1 MNVPWKKI
9 IKFHREIISLSAEKS
24 FSLNMQGRGSKD
36 WGILDHE
43 LGDLSGPW
51 QITDEDLSNQEFV
64 HNCRIEK
71 YEEWFIGTGCI
82 TRTIRGNI
90 DIQPLF
96 IREAR
101 LSEDGDGRWNLTP
114 ISGKWVLS
122 PATFNLL
129 DRLRVETAPLDED
142 LGKKL
147 VEIAVTRSNRSNMP
161 VEHLLVDLVGEE
173 FLEIS
178 DHLVASDI
186 RSVLI
191 GKTNQVNNWDVNL
204 VHDYDRLNRHLE
216 RNSSDIG
223 GLEVLSGLGDV
234 EESIVR
240 DPKEFI
246 PLNESQRDAVKR
258 LMGEQ
263 HVSVISGPPG
273 CGKSQVVVATLLN
286 AWAEGIK
293 VLFASNNNQ
302 AVDVVLEKLQHFESE
317 YPIVV
322 RAGSKNKQRVI
333 ETIGKALTMVERFNR
348 NSETPSADLHALSK
362 LQEEKTKL
370 QEILDSQ
377 IPAQIDQQFKSALNA
392 HAKVYETIDKKENEK
407 ATLIEEYKGAPFA
420 EVPIEESANLSE
432 QLNTWIRKVPL
443 YRNKIAED
451 FARRSTLQT
460 EKEGY
465 EHDRENACLFLGFE
479 EFTNWDLFQDVDS
492 IERYEKWIGLFRD
505 LLDEPIED
513 YLQPYEWDQAF
524 EVWASSKEA
533 RDWGNQANEYAS
545 RLKKL
550 PMELNRVN
558 NRIQTANQEL
568 EDQRQRLIE
577 LGFPKDVKADLS
589 ILEAWAESY
598 KQYVEYE
605 ENWLKWIPKTFAWI
619 ARRQYKTDQNRVR
632 KLIPAHVWQQLMNS
646 ETNAAE
652 ALSPIVEELRIFA
665 IFHDKWAE
673 LKDERTSYQKMI
685 REIALEALALGEE
698 FPESSIKTDPNEL
711 IVLAE
716 RFFSKSDLAQK
727 ASHAHEKREKQES
740 AIERIQVVVKQ
751 IIQIKRANA
760 ICAGFMEMEGHG
772 RTFFD
777 NLERLFEEMS
787 SEAASAVRKVHQLN
801 SVNVLYDNWKSA
813 IESHSC
819 VQSLESQMSEIPTP
833 DDRLSEWW
841 AERPQSSHWLLERPE
856 DFPTQESKI
865 LQDINSL
872 SLWCDKWEKFRSEIL
887 PVYEQTIDEEHD
899 WATNALTSAIETAL
913 NEDLP
918 DETQA
923 EFKNLYEKHSQPERV
938 GVAWD
943 IEELQGAFGSF
954 EPRRIE
960 AHIERIE
967 KKIEGLSF
975 NEAKQQ
981 WLERCASNPDAL
993 GALSRLKAAL
1003 PRNNL
1008 RITEDEYDLFQKS
1021 LEILPIWVVTGQSAQ
1036 SIPLVAGGFD
1046 LILIDEASQC
1056 TLTNLLPLL
1065 FRGKRVGIIGDSNQL
1080 NAIPSIPANME
1091 RSIAQKY
1098 EIKDFEVQFG
1108 HAENDVYKMGVASL
1122 PNREGDV
1129 LNLVEHYRS
1138 HPLIIGF
1145 SNKHIYQ
1152 KALTLRREPFM
1163 AEMSDYQPGIY
1174 VEEITGDVERHG
1186 GSWVNRVEAEEVIKI
1201 VQSLREQSKG
1211 RSIGVVTPFR
1221 PQRELLE
1228 ELCLSSNLSNVE
1240 INTVY
1245 GFQGGERDIIVFSP
1259 VVAPGIPKG
1268 TLAWVGNPNQ
1278 VNVMITRAR
1287 EVFILAGQAQWTSRN
1302 SGGLLGD
1309 LAKYCIEVH
1318 DLQKT
1323 SPAEAYLYSFLLLDG
1338 IFPEIHP
1345 IINDMEVDFR
1355 INDLIIEVDGSQHEH
1370 SQAEDH
1376 ARDAALSGLGYHV
1389 LRFSA
1394 REVMETVS
1402 VVVNKIKT
1410 ALENNL

>member
-36 WGILDHE
+36 WSILDHE

-90 DIQPLF
+90 DVQPLF

-101 LSEDGDGRWNLTP
+101 LSEDGDGRWNVTP

-178 DHLVASDI
+178 GHLVASDI

-191 GKTNQVNNWDVNL
+191 GKTNQINNWDVYL

-223 GLEVLSGLGDV
+223 GLKVLSGLGDV

-273 CGKSQVVVATLLN
+273 CGKSQVVVSTLLN
-286 AWAEGIK
+286 AWAEGTK

-322 RAGSKNKQRVI
+322 RAGAKSKSRVI

-348 NSETPSADLHALSK
+348 NGESLSSDLQSIAK
-362 LQEEKTKL
+362 LQEEKIKL
-370 QEILDSQ
+370 QDILDSQ

-392 HAKVYETIDKKENEK
+392 HAKVYETIERKESEE
-407 ATLIEEYKGAPFA
+407 AVLIEEYKDAPFA

-432 QLNTWIRKVPL
+432 QLVTWISKVPL
-443 YRNKIAED
+443 FRNQIAED
-451 FARRSTLQT
+451 FAGRSTLQT

-492 IERYEKWIGLFRD
+492 IDRYEKWIGLFRD

-513 YLQPYEWDQAF
+513 YLQPYEWDKAF

-533 RDWGNQANEYAS
+533 GDWGNKANAYAN

-550 PMELNRVN
+550 PMELNRIN
-558 NRIQTANQEL
+558 NRLQKADREL
-568 EDQRQRLIE
+568 EDQRQSLIE
-577 LGFPKDVKADLS
+577 LGFPKDVKADLP
-589 ILEAWAESY
+589 IVEAWAESY

-605 ENWLKWIPKTFAWI
+605 ENWLKWIPKTSAWI
-619 ARRQYKTDQNRVR
+619 ARRQYKIDQNRVR

-652 ALSPIVEELRIFA
+652 ALSPIVEELRILA
-665 IFHDKWAE
+665 IFHDKWVDLE
-673 LKDERTSYQKMI
+673 DERMSYQETVK
-685 REIALEALALGEE
+685 ELASEALALNVD

-711 IVLAE
+711 VALSGE
-716 RFFSKSDLAQK
+716 VFLKSDLAQK
-727 ASHAHEKREKQES
+727 AFHSHEKRERQERV
-740 AIERIQVVVKQ
+740 AERIQVVVKQ
-751 IIQIKRANA
+751 MIQIKRASA
-760 ICAGFMEMEGHG
+760 ICGGFMEGEG
-772 RTFFD
+772 RIFFD
-777 NLERLFEEMS
+777 NLEKLAKEMS

-801 SVNVLYDNWKSA
+801 SVDVLYDNWKSG
-813 IESHSC
+813 IGSHAQ
-819 VQSLESQMSEIPTP
+819 VQNLENQILEIPTV

-841 AERPQSSHWLLERPE
+841 TECPQSSHWFLERPE
-856 DFPTQESKI
+856 DFPTQESN
-865 LQDINSL
+865 LVQDINSL
-872 SLWCDKWEKFRSEIL
+872 SLWCGKWEKFLSEIR
-887 PVYEQTIDEEHD
+887 PAYEQTIDEEHK
-899 WATNALTSAIETAL
+899 WATNVLISAITTAL
-913 NEDLP
+913 DTDLP
-918 DETQA
+918 RDIQEVFI
-923 EFKNLYEKHSQPERV
+923 EIRNEYSQPERV
-938 GVAWD
+938 GVAWN
-943 IEELQGAFGSF
+943 IEELQGVFGSF
-954 EPRRIE
+954 EPTRIQ
-960 AHIERIE
+960 AHMERIE

-975 NEAKQQ
+975 NEAKQK
-981 WLERCASNPDAL
+981 WLERCASNPEAL
-993 GALSRLKAAL
+993 KALSQLKAVL
-1003 PRNNL
+1003 PKNNL
-1008 RITEDEYDLFQKS
+1008 KITEKEYDLFQKS
-1021 LEILPIWVVTGQSAQ
+1021 LEILPIWVATGQAAQ

-1065 FRGKRVGIIGDSNQL
+1065 FRGKRIGIIGDSNQL

-1098 EIKDFEVQFG
+1098 KIEDFEVQFG

-1163 AEMSDYQPGIY
+1163 AEMNHYQPGVY

-1186 GSWVNRVEAEEVIKI
+1186 GSWINRVEAREVINI
-1201 VQSLREQSKG
+1201 IQSLREQSKG

-1228 ELCLSSNLSNVE
+1228 ELCLSSNLNNVV
-1240 INTVY
+1240 ISTVH

-1259 VVAPGIPKG
+1259 VVTPGIPEG

-1278 VNVMITRAR
+1278 VNVTVTRAR
-1287 EVFILAGQAQWTSRN
+1287 EIFILAGQAQWISRN

-1394 REVMETVS
+1394 REVMETVA
-1402 VVVNKIKT
+1402 VVVSKIKQ
-1410 ALENNL
+1410 ALDVNL